1 MKATKIHVLHPPK
14 EPVHDEDD
22 GDHGGGDHG
31 GGGHCPPPWILTFA
45 DMVTLL
51 MAFFIMLLMTSKTDE
66 PKFNAFASSM
76 RETFGRTPLVPSEDM
91 PGGSSVLDMNFGPQY
106 GDPED
111 KAPTN
116 LPEGGET
123 PQPQSD
129 SGDPVTDAGR
139 QLAQMMSDAVANGEV
154 TIQSDAGSVTLKL
167 PKGMG
172 QDSAEKLA
180 NALAEAAGTTATKSE
195 PAAAAD
201 GSGPGSGSGSGSGN
215 PGQQGMA
222 EVKAR
227 TAAVQLG
234 VALREQLTD
243 GTVQVEQ
250 RDGKMFV
257 TVGAGG
263 AFQSGSG
270 DLTVEAR
277 DIMDKIA
284 GVTTGDDARI
294 TVTGHTDSVPLSGS
308 RYRDNWDLAA
318 ARAASV
324 VQKLSAAGVAD
335 ARNFSAV
342 SKGDGAPV
350 GDNATEEGRAKNR
363 RIEIEVEYGN

>member
-1 MKATKIHVLHPPK
+1 MKPAKIHVLHPPK
-14 EPVHDEDD
+14 EPVHEDDD

-51 MAFFIMLLMTSKTDE
+51 MAFFVMLLMTSKTDQ
-66 PKFNAFASSM
+66 PKFNAFAASM
-76 RETFGRTPLVPSEDM
+76 RETFGNTPVVPSEDK
-91 PGGSSVLDMNFGPQY
+91 PGGSSVLNMNFGPQY
-106 GDPED
+106 GGPED

-116 LPEGGET
+116 LPEGGDT
-123 PQPQSD
+123 PRPESD
-129 SGDPVTDAGR
+129 SGDPVSDAGR
-139 QLAQMMSDAVANGEV
+139 QLAQMMSDAVAKGEV

-172 QDSAEKLA
+172 QESAEKLA

-201 GSGPGSGSGSGSGN
+201 ASGSGSGN

-222 EVKAR
+222 EVKAK

-234 VALREQLTD
+234 VALRDQLAD

-250 RDGKMFV
+250 REGKMFV

-270 DLTVEAR
+270 DLTIEAKN
-277 DIMDKIA
+277 IMDKIA
-284 GVTTGDDARI
+284 GVTTGADAKI

-324 VQKLSAAGVAD
+324 VQQLSAAGVTD
-335 ARNFSAV
+335 PKNLSAV
-342 SKGDGAPV
+342 SKGDGEPV

>member
-1 MKATKIHVLHPPK
+1 MKTPKVHVLHPPK

-51 MAFFIMLLMTSKTDE
+51 MAFFVMLLMTSKTDE

-76 RETFGRTPLVPSEDM
+76 RETFGRTPLVPSEDK

-106 GDPED
+106 GDPKDEP
-111 KAPTN
+111 ATN
-116 LPEGGET
+116 VPEGGAT
-123 PQPQSD
+123 PEPESS
-129 SGDPVTDAGR
+129 SGDPVSDAGK

-154 TIQSDAGSVTLKL
+154 TIESDAGSVTLRL

-180 NALAEAAGTTATKSE
+180 NALAEAAGTTATSASGADD
-195 PAAAAD
+195 AA
-201 GSGPGSGSGSGSGN
+201 GSGN
-215 PGQQGMA
+215 AGSGGMA
-222 EVKAR
+222 EVEAK

-234 VALREQLTD
+234 VALREQLAD

-270 DLTVEAR
+270 DLTAEAQS
-277 DIMDKIA
+277 IMDKIA
-284 GVTTGDDARI
+284 GVTVGSNTRI

-324 VQKLSAAGVAD
+324 VQQLSAAGVGD
-335 ARNFSAV
+335 AKNFSAV
-342 SKGDGAPV
+342 SKGDGNPV

-363 RIEIEVEYGN
+363 RIEIEVQYGE